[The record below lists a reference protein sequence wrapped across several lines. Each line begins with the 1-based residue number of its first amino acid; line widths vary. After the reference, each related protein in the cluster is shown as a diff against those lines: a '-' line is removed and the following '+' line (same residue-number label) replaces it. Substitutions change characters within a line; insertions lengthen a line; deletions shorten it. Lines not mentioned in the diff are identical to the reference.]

1 VTDLVIVLTTVP
13 AGDVGDRLAR
23 TLVEERLAACVN
35 VLAPMRSV
43 YRWRG
48 MVESE
53 AEQQLIVKTRR
64 SLVPGLTARL
74 TTLHPYEL
82 PEILV
87 LDVAQGSDAYLAW
100 VRENTGPDPAPTD
113 G

>member
-13 AGDVGDRLAR
+13 AGDTGDRLAR

-35 VLAPMRSV
+35 VLAPMRST

-48 MVESE
+48 AIESE
-53 AEQQLIVKTRR
+53 AEQQLVIKTRR
-64 SLVPGLTARL
+64 PLVPRLQARL
-74 TTLHPYEL
+74 AALHPYEL

-87 LDVAQGSDAYLAW
+87 LDVAQGADAYVAW
-100 VRENTGPDPAPTD
+100 VRENTGPDPA
-113 G
+113 GG